1 MQYKMIFGQRLFSFF
16 RQGRNDLRIR
26 EVRYLHR
33 DDSGE
38 VSGSSRLVYDEESG
52 GMKRYVSGAAPIASL
67 PDDMIAFLAD
77 VSRCFGQLS
86 DDVSLDEEMWLCLDT
101 EVLPENRQEPEDGS
115 VPETERAPGGEFS
128 LPRAG
133 TAECFAPYLAMQ

>member
-1 MQYKMIFGQRLFSFF
+1 MQYKMIFGQKLFSFF
-16 RQGRNDLRIR
+16 HQGRNDLRIK

-67 PDDMIAFLAD
+67 PDDMVAFLAD
-77 VSRCFGQLS
+77 VSRCFGHLS
-86 DDVSLDEEMWLCLDT
+86 GDVSLEEEMWLCVDT
-101 EVLPENRQEPEDGS
+101 EVVPENRPEDGS
-115 VPETERAPGGEFS
+115 DPETEPASDGEFS
-128 LPRAG
+128 VPRMG
-133 TAECFAPYLAMQ
+133 TAEGFASYQLMQ